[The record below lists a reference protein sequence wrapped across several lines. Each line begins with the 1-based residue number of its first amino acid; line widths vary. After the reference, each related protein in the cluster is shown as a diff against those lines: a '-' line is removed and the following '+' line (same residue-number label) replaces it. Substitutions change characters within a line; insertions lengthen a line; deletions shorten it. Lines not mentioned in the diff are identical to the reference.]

1 MSGYS
6 CDVVVVGSGF
16 GGSVAALRLAEKG
29 YRVVVVEAGRRFA
42 DADHATTSW
51 RLHRFLFAPRLG
63 LRGIQRIHR
72 LRDVV
77 VLAGAGVGG
86 GSLVYANTLYQPD
99 DAFFD
104 DPQWRDITDWRA
116 ELDPYYD
123 QARRMLGV
131 TDNPS
136 LTPADEVMREVADQ
150 LGVGSSFRLTPVG
163 VFFGEPGRSVP
174 DPYFGGA
181 GPDRT
186 GCLECGGCMTG
197 CRHGAKNTLVKNY
210 LHLAEQLGVRIVA
223 DTRAAAVRELESGG
237 FAVDTV
243 PAGSWLGSRRTT
255 FLADHVVM
263 AAGAYGTQH
272 LLHRM
277 RENGDLPSL
286 SPRLGA
292 LSRTNSEALLGA
304 VAPVGSA
311 TDYSRGVA
319 ITSSIRTE
327 DGTHLEP
334 VRYGHGSSFMAL
346 LSTVLP
352 DGAAGSRLR
361 QWVRAV
367 RQEPTRLA
375 RVYDLRGWAE
385 RAVIVLA
392 MQSRDNSV
400 SVSRRRGLLGARLT
414 SEPGHGE
421 PNPPYLPAA
430 DDVARR
436 AAAVMGGE
444 AGGNLGELVGAPM
457 TAHFI
462 GGCVIGDGPDSGV
475 VDPYLRAYGHPRLHI
490 VDGSAV
496 SANLGVNPAL
506 TITAQA
512 ERAFAMWPNRGD
524 VDPRPAPG
532 AGYRP
537 VSAVAPRRAAVPADA
552 PGALRLP

>member
-210 LHLAEQLGVRIVA
+210 LYLAEQLGVRIVA
-223 DTRAAAVRELESGG
+223 DTRAAAVR
-237 FAVDTV
+237 
-243 PAGSWLGSRRTT
+243 
-255 FLADHVVM
+255 
-263 AAGAYGTQH
+263 
-272 LLHRM
+272 
-277 RENGDLPSL
+277 
-286 SPRLGA
+286 
-292 LSRTNSEALLGA
+292 
-304 VAPVGSA
+304 
-311 TDYSRGVA
+311 
-319 ITSSIRTE
+319 
-327 DGTHLEP
+327 
-334 VRYGHGSSFMAL
+334 
-346 LSTVLP
+346 
-352 DGAAGSRLR
+352 
-361 QWVRAV
+361 
-367 RQEPTRLA
+367 
-375 RVYDLRGWAE
+375 
-385 RAVIVLA
+385 
-392 MQSRDNSV
+392 
-400 SVSRRRGLLGARLT
+400 
-414 SEPGHGE
+414 
-421 PNPPYLPAA
+421 
-430 DDVARR
+430 
-436 AAAVMGGE
+436 
-444 AGGNLGELVGAPM
+444 
-457 TAHFI
+457 
-462 GGCVIGDGPDSGV
+462 
-475 VDPYLRAYGHPRLHI
+475 
-490 VDGSAV
+490 
-496 SANLGVNPAL
+496 
-506 TITAQA
+506 
-512 ERAFAMWPNRGD
+512 
-524 VDPRPAPG
+524 
-532 AGYRP
+532 
-537 VSAVAPRRAAVPADA
+537 
-552 PGALRLP
+552 